1 MTPGR
6 CICAGQP
13 YALAYSLIASLGVG
27 IIMGLIRV
35 FATSIAL
42 VDLNSKGRM
51 QWAGFDL
58 VSKAMSRA

>member
-1 MTPGR
+1 
-6 CICAGQP
+6 
-13 YALAYSLIASLGVG
+13 
-27 IIMGLIRV
+27 MGLIRV